1 MKTTDVTERTLENEK
16 KSFILLCKIFH
27 SCSIVF
33 KVLCAIFIV
42 GLLALMV
49 FALVNDKEQMA
60 ALTLLVRGTIF
71 FGTIIVSMNFISTIA
86 KKLEDGETPFRYDIG
101 DKIKGAGIS
110 LCFGGLLGFFATSF
124 TSAFADTTDIGLFT
138 IAFFVGY
145 CGFCVVG
152 AVVTMFSYIFNY
164 GCKLQKESD
173 ETL

>member
-1 MKTTDVTERTLENEK
+1 MKTKDITERTIEEEK
-16 KSFILLCKIFH
+16 KSFIQLCKIFH

-33 KVLCAIFIV
+33 KVLCAVFIA

-49 FALVNDKEQMA
+49 FALINDKEQMA

-71 FGTIIVSMNFISTIA
+71 FGAIIVSMNFISTIA

-124 TSAFADTTDIGLFT
+124 TSSFADGLFT
-138 IAFFVGY
+138 IVFFVGY
-145 CGFCVVG
+145 CGFCIVG

-173 ETL
+173 EIL